1 MDPIVQQV
9 GVVALAIVMLI
20 ALWALDAGW
29 RRIIRRCPNEPIAPR
44 PASGTGA
51 WLQRLGLML
60 LLGMLLVTTALLPL

>member
-1 MDPIVQQV
+1 MERIVQQV
-9 GVVALAIVMLI
+9 GVVVLAVVMLI

-29 RRIIRRCPNEPIAPR
+29 RRLIRRCPSAPIAPR
-44 PASGTGA
+44 HGSAGDA